1 MLICVISGIKKA
13 YAYQT
18 KALNFNLYKMST
30 IFSKIIN
37 GEIPC
42 YKIAEDDNFLAF
54 LDVNPNAKGHTLCVP
69 KLEINKVFD
78 IEDDLYIGLMQFS
91 KKIAIALEKSIPCKR
106 IGMAVIGLEV
116 PHAHVHLIPLNEMDE
131 MRFQNKVSLTKKE
144 FEEIV
149 LKIQENL

>member
-1 MLICVISGIKKA
+1 
-13 YAYQT
+13 
-18 KALNFNLYKMST
+18 MST

-37 GEIPC
+37 GEIPS
-42 YKIAEDDNFLAF
+42 YKIAEDENFLAF

-69 KLEINKVFD
+69 KLEINKIFD
-78 IEDDLYIGLMQFS
+78 INDNLYIGLMQFS
-91 KKIAIALEKSIPCKR
+91 KKIAIALEKSVSCKR

-131 MRFQNKVSLTKKE
+131 MRFQNKVSVTKEE
-144 FEEIV
+144 FEALV